1 MCIRKRAYQLDGEW
15 TIVLVPERPNGFGV
29 FIIGGLTHFVDSET
43 SFWLQNH
50 TRSRIIEEL
59 LEAGYTIYTSNLY
72 GRHWGSPKAAKL
84 TERIYNLV
92 HKQEILN
99 PKVHI
104 LAEGMGVLAS
114 NAFLKNRMSQVRSAA
129 LLNPCFD
136 VKKLI
141 QQEQENRLF
150 YKRLLR
156 EIARGYEVESDNILQ
171 ELDKQEIEVAKCP
184 IKIWHHSI
192 RSPYS
197 LEQIREY
204 ERLQEGDGS
213 PIELALLSD
222 SYQSLGKKMIRFF
235 QFHEETL

>member
-50 TRSRIIEEL
+50 TRSGMIVEL

-99 PKVHI
+99 PRIHI
-104 LAEGMGVLAS
+104 LAEGMGVLAA
-114 NAFLKNRMSQVRSAA
+114 NAFLKNKTSQVRSAA
-129 LLNPCFD
+129 WLNPCFD
-136 VKKLI
+136 VKNLVL
-141 QQEQENRLF
+141 QEQQNRLF
-150 YKRLLR
+150 YKRLVR
-156 EIARGYEVESDNILQ
+156 EIAKAYEIESERVID
-171 ELDKQEIEVAKCP
+171 ELDKKEIHVANSP

-197 LEQIREY
+197 LEQIRRY
-204 ERLQEGDGS
+204 ERLQEEINC

-222 SYQSLGKKMIRFF
+222 SYQSLGKKMIQFF
-235 QFHEETL
+235 QLHEGDL